1 VKYAWILKY
10 ESKFDISMMCRLLS
24 VKRSGYYHYKKS
36 GIVVE
41 ASKRQE
47 TLTLQSAIKLE
58 FIASRRYSGARRI
71 KSKLGLKGLL
81 VSRSRITKLMK
92 QIGLMVKTKRKFR
105 PATTD
110 SKHNSPVAPNLLNR
124 EFKAKAP
131 NQKYVGD
138 ITYIATTQ
146 GWLYLATV
154 IDLFS
159 KKVVGWSIDTHMKTT
174 LVNSALTMAFKSRT
188 PKAGLLWH
196 TDQGAQYASKEH
208 RALLEKYNITQSM
221 SRKGNCWDNAVAES
235 FFATLKLEYRANSS
249 LPTQKEAREQLFEY
263 IEVFY
268 NRQRLHSSNGNISPS
283 EYERLYFEKQQ
294 MIQNET
300 EVALCA

>member
-1 VKYAWILKY
+1 
-10 ESKFDISMMCRLLS
+10 MCRLLN
-24 VKRSGYYHYKKS
+24 VKRSGYYHYKNI
-36 GIVVE
+36 GIAIE
-41 ASKRQE
+41 AKKQQE
-47 TLTLQSAIKLE
+47 TIALREAIKQE
-58 FIASRRYSGARRI
+58 FIASRKYSGARRL
-71 KSKLGLKGLL
+71 KSKLDSKGLL
-81 VSRSRITKLMK
+81 VSRTRIVRLMR
-92 QIGLMVKTKRKFR
+92 QIDLKVKTKRKFR
-105 PATTD
+105 LTTTD
-110 SKHNSPVAPNLLNR
+110 SEHCLPVAPNLLNR

-174 LVNSALTMAFKSRT
+174 LVNNALTMALKSRT

-196 TDQGAQYASKEH
+196 TDQGAQYASREH